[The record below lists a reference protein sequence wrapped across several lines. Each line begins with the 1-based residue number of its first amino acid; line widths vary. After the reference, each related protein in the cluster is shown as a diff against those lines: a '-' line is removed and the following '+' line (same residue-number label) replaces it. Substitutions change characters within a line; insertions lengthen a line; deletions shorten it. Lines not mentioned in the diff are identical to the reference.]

1 LTARRFVHDDMGQG
15 SEPAGLASS
24 DGRALGT
31 DLRVVVT
38 RPQRL
43 AAARGAVD
51 RVLAD
56 IDQACSRFRDDSEL
70 SRLNA
75 AAGSER
81 TVSPLLA
88 MAIGHGLRAA
98 QVTDGDVDP
107 TVGTAM
113 RTIGYDVDFASVAA
127 TGGPLV
133 VTWQPVP
140 GWRTVRFSAAT
151 RSVFVPRGVELDLG
165 ATAKALASDLAAA
178 AALDALG
185 DGGVLVSLGGD
196 IALAGEA
203 PAGGWSIQ
211 VSDDSTAPLDS
222 DAERVSLASGAVAT
236 SSTRTRSWRR
246 GEVRLHHIID
256 PRTGGPV
263 DSVWRL
269 VTVVAATCV
278 DANTAA
284 TASIVRGAAAVPWLE
299 ELGLPS
305 RLVDND
311 DGVVRVAGWPQAGAS
326 GGD

>member
-1 LTARRFVHDDMGQG
+1 MAGDDD
-15 SEPAGLASS
+15 SAALASS

-31 DLRVVVT
+31 DVRVVVT
-38 RPQRL
+38 RPQRID
-43 AAARGAVD
+43 AARDAMD

-56 IDQACSRFRDDSEL
+56 IDQACSRFREDSEL
-70 SRLNA
+70 SLLNA
-75 AAGSER
+75 ASGREH

-88 MAIGHGLRAA
+88 TAIGHGLRAA
-98 QVTDGDVDP
+98 QLTDGDVDP

-113 RTIGYDVDFASVAA
+113 RLIGYDVDFASVASS
-127 TGGPLV
+127 GEPLLLTV
-133 VTWQPVP
+133 QPIP
-140 GWRTVRFSAAT
+140 GWRTIRFSERT
-151 RSVFVPRGVELDLG
+151 RSVFIPHGVELDLG

-178 AALDALG
+178 ALEAVG

-211 VSDDSTAPLDS
+211 VSDDSSAPFDS
-222 DAERVSLASGAVAT
+222 GAERVGLTSGAVAT

-246 GEVRLHHIID
+246 GEVQLHHIID
-256 PRTGGPV
+256 PRTGAPAE
-263 DSVWRL
+263 SVWRL

-299 ELGLPS
+299 EIGLPS
-305 RLVDND
+305 RLVSTD
-311 DGVVRVAGWPQAGAS
+311 DTVLRVAGWPEPGS
-326 GGD
+326 HSEV

>member
-1 LTARRFVHDDMGQG
+1 MADD
-15 SEPAGLASS
+15 SDTAGLASS

-31 DLRVVVT
+31 QVRVVVT

-43 AAARGAVD
+43 AVARAAMD

-56 IDQACSRFRDDSEL
+56 IDQACSRFREDSEL

-75 AAGSER
+75 ASGTEH

-88 MAIGHGLRAA
+88 TAIGHGLRAA
-98 QVTDGDVDP
+98 QVTNGDVDP

-113 RTIGYDVDFASVAA
+113 RLIGYDVDFASVVSS
-127 TGGPLV
+127 GEPLV
-133 VTWQPVP
+133 LTVQPIP
-140 GWRTVRFSAAT
+140 GWRTVRFNARA
-151 RSVFVPRGVELDLG
+151 RSVFIPRGVELDLG
-165 ATAKALASDLAAA
+165 ATAKALAADLAAA
-178 AALDALG
+178 AALEALG

-211 VSDDSTAPLDS
+211 VSDDSTAPFDS
-222 DAERVSLASGAVAT
+222 GAERVSLASGAVAT

-246 GEVRLHHIID
+246 GAVELHHIID

-263 DSVWRL
+263 DSMWRL

-284 TASIVRGAAAVPWLE
+284 TASIVRGAAAVPWLDGM
-299 ELGLPS
+299 GLPS
-305 RLVDND
+305 RLVAND
-311 DGVVRVAGWPQAGAS
+311 DAVVRVAGWPELRPR

>member
-1 LTARRFVHDDMGQG
+1 MADD
-15 SEPAGLASS
+15 SDTAGLASS

-31 DLRVVVT
+31 QVRVVVT

-43 AAARGAVD
+43 AVARAAMD

-56 IDQACSRFRDDSEL
+56 IDQACSRFREDSEL

-75 AAGSER
+75 ASGTEH

-88 MAIGHGLRAA
+88 TAIGHGLRAA
-98 QVTDGDVDP
+98 QVTNGDVDP

-113 RTIGYDVDFASVAA
+113 RLIGYDVDFASVVSS
-127 TGGPLV
+127 GEPLV
-133 VTWQPVP
+133 LTVQPIP
-140 GWRTVRFSAAT
+140 GWRTVRFNARA
-151 RSVFVPRGVELDLG
+151 RSVFIPRGVELDLG
-165 ATAKALASDLAAA
+165 ATAKALAADLAAA
-178 AALDALG
+178 AALEALG

-211 VSDDSTAPLDS
+211 VSDDSTAPFDS
-222 DAERVSLASGAVAT
+222 GAERVSLASGAVAT

-246 GEVRLHHIID
+246 GAVELHHIID

-263 DSVWRL
+263 DSMWRL

-284 TASIVRGAAAVPWLE
+284 TASIVRGAAAVLWLDGM
-299 ELGLPS
+299 GLPS
-305 RLVDND
+305 RLVAND
-311 DGVVRVAGWPQAGAS
+311 DAVVRVAGWPELRPR

>member
-1 LTARRFVHDDMGQG
+1 MADD
-15 SEPAGLASS
+15 SHTAGLASS

-31 DLRVVVT
+31 QVRVVVT

-43 AAARGAVD
+43 AVARAAMD

-56 IDQACSRFRDDSEL
+56 IDQACSRFREDSEL

-75 AAGSER
+75 ASGTEH

-88 MAIGHGLRAA
+88 TAIGHGLRAA
-98 QVTDGDVDP
+98 QVTNGDVDP

-113 RTIGYDVDFASVAA
+113 RLIGYDVDFASVVSS
-127 TGGPLV
+127 GEPLV
-133 VTWQPVP
+133 LTVQPIP
-140 GWRTVRFSAAT
+140 GWRTVRFNAQA
-151 RSVFVPRGVELDLG
+151 RSVFIPRGVELDLG
-165 ATAKALASDLAAA
+165 ATAKALAADLAAA
-178 AALDALG
+178 AALEALG

-203 PAGGWSIQ
+203 PARGWSIQ
-211 VSDDSTAPLDS
+211 VSDDSTAPFDS
-222 DAERVSLASGAVAT
+222 GAERVSLASGAVAT

-246 GEVRLHHIID
+246 GAVELHHIID

-263 DSVWRL
+263 DSTWRL

-284 TASIVRGAAAVPWLE
+284 TASIVRGAAAVPWLDGM
-299 ELGLPS
+299 GLPS
-305 RLVDND
+305 RLVAND
-311 DGVVRVAGWPQAGAS
+311 DAVVRVAGWPELRPR

>member
-1 LTARRFVHDDMGQG
+1 MADD
-15 SEPAGLASS
+15 SDTAGLASS

-31 DLRVVVT
+31 QVRVVVT

-43 AAARGAVD
+43 AVARAAMD

-56 IDQACSRFRDDSEL
+56 IDQACSRFREDSEL

-75 AAGSER
+75 ASGTEH

-88 MAIGHGLRAA
+88 TALGHGLRAA
-98 QVTDGDVDP
+98 QVTNGDVDP

-113 RTIGYDVDFASVAA
+113 RLIGYDVDFASVVSS
-127 TGGPLV
+127 GEPLV
-133 VTWQPVP
+133 LTVQPIP
-140 GWRTVRFSAAT
+140 GWRTVRFNAQA
-151 RSVFVPRGVELDLG
+151 RSVFIPRGVELDLG
-165 ATAKALASDLAAA
+165 ATAKALAADLAAA
-178 AALDALG
+178 AALEALG

-203 PAGGWSIQ
+203 PARGWSIQ
-211 VSDDSTAPLDS
+211 VSDDSTAPFDS
-222 DAERVSLASGAVAT
+222 GAERVSLASGAVAT

-246 GEVRLHHIID
+246 GAVELHHIID

-263 DSVWRL
+263 DSTWRL

-284 TASIVRGAAAVPWLE
+284 TASIVRGAAAVPWLDGM
-299 ELGLPS
+299 GLPS
-305 RLVDND
+305 RLVAND
-311 DGVVRVAGWPQAGAS
+311 DAVVRVAGWPELRPR

>member
-1 LTARRFVHDDMGQG
+1 MADD
-15 SEPAGLASS
+15 SHTAGLASS

-31 DLRVVVT
+31 QVRVVVT

-43 AAARGAVD
+43 AVARAAMD

-56 IDQACSRFRDDSEL
+56 IDQACSRFREDSEL

-75 AAGSER
+75 ASGTEH

-88 MAIGHGLRAA
+88 TAIGHGLRAA
-98 QVTDGDVDP
+98 QVTNGDVDP

-113 RTIGYDVDFASVAA
+113 RLIGYDVDFASVVSS
-127 TGGPLV
+127 GEPLV
-133 VTWQPVP
+133 LTVQPIP
-140 GWRTVRFSAAT
+140 GWRTVRFNARA
-151 RSVFVPRGVELDLG
+151 RSVFIPRGVELDLG
-165 ATAKALASDLAAA
+165 ATAKALAADLAAA
-178 AALDALG
+178 AALEALG

-211 VSDDSTAPLDS
+211 VSDDSTAPFDS
-222 DAERVSLASGAVAT
+222 GAERVSLASGAVAT

-246 GEVRLHHIID
+246 GAVELHHIID

-263 DSVWRL
+263 DSTWRL

-284 TASIVRGAAAVPWLE
+284 TASIVRGAAAVPWLDGM
-299 ELGLPS
+299 GLPS
-305 RLVDND
+305 RLVAND
-311 DGVVRVAGWPQAGAS
+311 DTVVRVAGWPELRPR

>member
-1 LTARRFVHDDMGQG
+1 MAGDPDPTA
-15 SEPAGLASS
+15 LASS

-31 DLRVVVT
+31 DVRVVVT
-38 RPQRL
+38 RGARL
-43 AAARGAVD
+43 DAARRAMD

-56 IDQACSRFRDDSEL
+56 IDQACSRFREDSEL

-75 AAGSER
+75 ASGSEH

-88 MAIGHGLRAA
+88 TAIGHGLRAA
-98 QVTDGDVDP
+98 QLTGGDVDP

-113 RTIGYDVDFASVAA
+113 RLIGYDVDFASVASS
-127 TGGPLV
+127 GEPLV
-133 VTWQPVP
+133 LTVRPIP
-140 GWRTVRFSAAT
+140 GWRSVRFSERT

-178 AALDALG
+178 AALAAAG
-185 DGGVLVSLGGD
+185 GGGVLVSLGGD
-196 IALAGEA
+196 IALAGDA

-211 VSDDSTAPLDS
+211 VSDDSSAPFDG
-222 DAERVSLASGAVAT
+222 DAERVNLASGAVAT

-246 GEVRLHHIID
+246 GEVQLHHIID
-256 PRTGGPV
+256 PRTGGPAE
-263 DSVWRL
+263 SVWRL

-299 ELGLPS
+299 KFGLPS
-305 RLVDND
+305 RLVSNEDA
-311 DGVVRVAGWPQAGAS
+311 VLRVAGWPQPGARS
-326 GGD
+326 EV

>member
-1 LTARRFVHDDMGQG
+1 MAEDSD
-15 SEPAGLASS
+15 SAGLASS
-24 DGRALGT
+24 QGRALGT
-31 DLRVVVT
+31 DVRLVVT
-38 RPQRL
+38 RPRRL
-43 AAARGAVD
+43 GAARAAMD
-51 RVLAD
+51 RVLTE
-56 IDQACSRFRDDSEL
+56 IDLACSRFREDSEL

-75 AAGSER
+75 ACGSES

-88 MAIGHGLRAA
+88 TAIGHGLRAA
-98 QVTDGDVDP
+98 QLTNGDVDP

-113 RTIGYDVDFASVAA
+113 RLIGYDVDFASVVSS
-127 TGGPLV
+127 GEPLV
-133 VTWQPVP
+133 LTVQPIP
-140 GWRTVRFSAAT
+140 GWRTIRFDERT
-151 RSVFVPRGVELDLG
+151 RSVFIPRAVELDLG

-178 AALDALG
+178 AALEAAG

-211 VSDDSTAPLDS
+211 VSDDSTAAFDRV
-222 DAERVSLASGAVAT
+222 DERISLTTGAVAT

-246 GEVRLHHIID
+246 GEVQLHHIID

-269 VTVVAATCV
+269 VSIVAASCV

-305 RLVDND
+305 RLVSND
-311 DGVVRVAGWPQAGAS
+311 DAVLRIAGWPEPGAP
-326 GGD
+326 DEV